1 MEVDGG
7 GGSPMTAAAA
17 AAVPPDSRDSKRLR
31 RGVLAGE
38 PPPTLAA
45 AEHGFVGAVLD
56 GCSHPE
62 QRRFALEYRK
72 WIDGVA
78 NQQP

>member
-7 GGSPMTAAAA
+7 GSSMMAAGAAAL
-17 AAVPPDSRDSKRLR
+17 PDSRDSKRLR

-38 PPPTLAA
+38 PPLTLAA
-45 AEHGFVGAVLD
+45 AEHGFVLAVLD
-56 GCSHPE
+56 GCNHPE

-78 NQQP
+78 DQQP

>member
-7 GGSPMTAAAA
+7 GMVV
-17 AAVPPDSRDSKRLR
+17 AVPPPDPRDSKRLR
-31 RGVLAGE
+31 RGVLDGE
-38 PPPTLAA
+38 PANLSA
-45 AEHGFVGAVLD
+45 AEHGFICSVLD

-62 QRRFALEYRK
+62 QRRFALDYRK

>member
-7 GGSPMTAAAA
+7 GGSSTPAPAA
-17 AAVPPDSRDSKRLR
+17 PLDSRDSKRLR

-38 PPPTLAA
+38 SPPTLAA